1 MHPVASTTQTT
12 NTTATSSL
20 KAFEDKIK
28 TQIAEAKANLA
39 QIDAKAKQ
47 KRSAAE
53 TATINRLNTAKQDI
67 DRRLQDLKTTHTSH
81 VARAKSDIATDVA
94 KLKASIK
101 ELGAKFSTA
110 TK

>member
-1 MHPVASTTQTT
+1 MASTTQTT
-12 NTTATSSL
+12 TATSSVR
-20 KAFEDKIK
+20 AFEDKMK
-28 TQIAEAKANLA
+28 TQIAEAKTNLA
-39 QIDAKAKQ
+39 QIEAKAKE

-67 DRRLQDLKTTHTSH
+67 DRRLQDLRTTHASH

-94 KLKASIK
+94 KLKASIR

>member
-1 MHPVASTTQTT
+1 MNQVASTTKTT
-12 NTTATSSL
+12 KATATSSL
-20 KAFEDKIK
+20 KAFEEKIK

-67 DRRLQDLKTTHTSH
+67 DRRLQDLKTTHAFH
-81 VARAKSDIATDVA
+81 GARAKSDIATDVA
-94 KLKASIK
+94 KLKTSIK
-101 ELGAKFSTA
+101 ELSAKFSTA